1 MKSFYVKL
9 DETLSK
15 YQKIFIVSHKNPDLD
30 AYGSSIGLYKIL
42 KSCNKDVYVFLDTN
56 DNLHSSVR
64 DSIELVSDINY
75 VNKNNYKEYATDD
88 SLWVILDTHCEERLY
103 FKDFLYE
110 YKNIMIIDHHI
121 KSKDIIKNYKYL
133 YLDEKSSSIAEIV
146 TFYAQYKNISFNQ
159 IISTILLAAIEID
172 TNEYLFKTTYK
183 TFEASS
189 ILMKYGADNILK
201 QEILKETKE
210 MYLKRADYIKK
221 SFMLNPKT
229 AICILDNS
237 IVKNEDL
244 SAIAEEMLKFE
255 NVLITFTIGK
265 LDKNVV
271 GISARSIGEY
281 DVCKIMKSFG
291 GGGHY
296 NNAAAQIPNGR
307 VKDILNKLNK
317 MLEEYL

>member
-1 MKSFYVKL
+1 MESFYSKL
-9 DETLSK
+9 DETFNK
-15 YQKIFIVSHKNPDLD
+15 YQEIFIVSHKNPDLD
-30 AYGSSIGLYKIL
+30 AYGSSVGLYKIL
-42 KSCNKDVYVFLDTN
+42 KENNKDAYVFLDIN
-56 DNLHSSVR
+56 DNLHSSVK
-64 DSIELVSDINY
+64 DSIELINDVNY
-75 VNKNNYKEYATDD
+75 VNKDNYKEYESEN
-88 SLWVILDTHCEERLY
+88 SLWVILDTHCEDRLY
-103 FKDFLYE
+103 FKDFLYNS
-110 YKNIMIIDHHI
+110 KNIMIIDHHI

-133 YLDEKSSSIAEIV
+133 YLNEKSSSIAEIV
-146 TFYAQYKNISFNQ
+146 TFYAQYKNIVFNQ
-159 IISTILLAAIEID
+159 TIATILLAAIEID

-221 SFMLNPKT
+221 SFMLNNMT
-229 AICILDNS
+229 AVCVLDNN

-255 NVLITFTIGK
+255 NISITFAIGK
-265 LDKNVV
+265 LDKNIV

-281 DVCKIMKSFG
+281 DMCKVMKSFG

-296 NNAAAQIPNGR
+296 NNAAAQIPNGKI
-307 VKDILNKLNK
+307 KDILNKLNK